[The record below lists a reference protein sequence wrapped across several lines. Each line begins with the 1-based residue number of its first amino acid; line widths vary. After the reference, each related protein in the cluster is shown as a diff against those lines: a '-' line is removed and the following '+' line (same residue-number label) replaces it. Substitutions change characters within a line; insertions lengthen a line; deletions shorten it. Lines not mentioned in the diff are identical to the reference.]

1 MLFNSFQIVLLQD
14 ILDDLEIQKYFIYG
28 NEEMSNEEMSNE
40 EMSKKQIRKKE
51 IKQEILNNFIK
62 YYKSIPIDLQTDR
75 YFDSILYHYKNIY
88 LESHFN

>member
-14 ILDDLEIQKYFIYG
+14 ILNDLEIQKYFICG
-28 NEEMSNEEMSNE
+28 NEEVSDEELSNEEVSN
-40 EMSKKQIRKKE
+40 KQIVKK
-51 IKQEILNNFIK
+51 EILNNFIK

>member
-1 MLFNSFQIVLLQD
+1 MLFNTFQIILLQD
-14 ILDDLEIQKYFIYG
+14 ILNDLEIQKYFIYG
-28 NEEMSNEEMSNE
+28 NEGVSNEGVSNE
-40 EMSKKQIRKKE
+40 IIEKKE

-88 LESHFN
+88 LELYFS

>member
-28 NEEMSNEEMSNE
+28 NEEMSNE

>member
-1 MLFNSFQIVLLQD
+1 MLFNSFQIILLQD
-14 ILDDLEIQKYFIYG
+14 ILNELEIQKYFIYG
-28 NEEMSNEEMSNE
+28 NEEVSNEL
-40 EMSKKQIRKKE
+40 IGKKE

-88 LESHFN
+88 LELYFS

>member
-1 MLFNSFQIVLLQD
+1 MLFNTFQIILLQD
-14 ILDDLEIQKYFIYG
+14 ILNDLEIHKYFIYG
-28 NEEMSNEEMSNE
+28 NEGVSNEGVSNEEGSNE
-40 EMSKKQIRKKE
+40 LIGKKE

-88 LESHFN
+88 LELRFS

>member
-14 ILDDLEIQKYFIYG
+14 ILNDLEIQKYFICG
-28 NEEMSNEEMSNE
+28 NEELSNEELGN
-40 EMSKKQIRKKE
+40 KQIR
-51 IKQEILNNFIK
+51 QEILNNFIK

-88 LESHFN
+88 LESHF